1 VVLDYRSPTPF
12 EAATLAGHWMFGL
25 SSAAV
30 RDVLVAGEVVVADRR
45 LARLDGDALTADAR
59 AGARRLW
66 SRLAEIDV
74 HPFTP
79 PSAVAA
85 LPSGSTE
92 EH

>member
-1 VVLDYRSPTPF
+1 
-12 EAATLAGHWMFGL
+12 MFGL

-30 RDVLVAGEVVVADRR
+30 RDVLVAGEVVVTGRR
-45 LARLDGDALTADAR
+45 LTRVDGDALAADAR

-79 PSAVAA
+79 PSAAVAVA
-85 LPSGSTE
+85 TGHTE